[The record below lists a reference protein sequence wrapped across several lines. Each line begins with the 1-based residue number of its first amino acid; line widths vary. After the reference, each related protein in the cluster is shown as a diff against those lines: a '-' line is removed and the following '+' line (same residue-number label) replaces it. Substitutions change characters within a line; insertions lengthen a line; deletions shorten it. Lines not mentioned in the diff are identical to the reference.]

1 MKDATR
7 AKNKCSFLY
16 CSLKMI
22 DANHEVYKYL
32 ISKRFALFLIHLD
45 TFIYNK

>member
-32 ISKRFALFLIHLD
+32 MIC
-45 TFIYNK
+45 TFFNTPGDFYL

>member
-22 DANHEVYKYL
+22 DANHEVYKL
-32 ISKRFALFLIHLD
+32 SLIH
-45 TFIYNK
+45 I

>member
-7 AKNKCSFLY
+7 AKKINALFLY

-32 ISKRFALFLIHLD
+32 ISK
-45 TFIYNK
+45 

>member
-7 AKNKCSFLY
+7 AKNKYSFLY
-16 CSLKMI
+16 CSPKMI

-32 ISKRFALFLIHLD
+32 ISK
-45 TFIYNK
+45 

>member
-1 MKDATR
+1 MKDATKT
-7 AKNKCSFLY
+7 KNKCSFLY

-32 ISKRFALFLIHLD
+32 ISK
-45 TFIYNK
+45 